1 MTPGSKQANL
11 EYKIFYK
18 TTDQVS
24 TEKKNGGWTTS
35 GYRRCKRCNDQMSC
49 VALLESWLG
58 HISCKKNLFYI
69 SRQLIMDL
77 VLDVMRKV
85 IVNFVGSDNDVGVF
99 KKIGIFLERYIEVC
113 MVLGCLEFVVT
124 IFQPM
129 KEKGKK
135 RNRGSK
141 RAKIK
146 ILIIV
151 ESRW

>member
-1 MTPGSKQANL
+1 
-11 EYKIFYK
+11 
-18 TTDQVS
+18 
-24 TEKKNGGWTTS
+24 
-35 GYRRCKRCNDQMSC
+35 
-49 VALLESWLG
+49 
-58 HISCKKNLFYI
+58 
-69 SRQLIMDL
+69 MDL

-151 ESRW
+151 ESR